1 MPDPAVTIVEQ
12 NPRYTLV
19 SVQPERIDETNL
31 SALRSETAAAGDAA
45 PDVPV
50 ILDLSRVG
58 FLPSMSLGGLLQLA
72 QLFKSRKQRF
82 VLIGLKP
89 EVHQMVVITRLD
101 RVFEIQ
107 SDLASAT
114 GFGM

>member
-1 MPDPAVTIVEQ
+1 MPDPAVTIVEH

-19 SVQPERIDETNL
+19 SIQPERIDETNL
-31 SALRSETAAAGDAA
+31 GALRAQTAEAGAAA

-50 ILDLSRVG
+50 VLDLSRVG

-82 VLIGLKP
+82 VLINLRP

-107 SDLASAT
+107 SDLASVT
-114 GFGM
+114 GY